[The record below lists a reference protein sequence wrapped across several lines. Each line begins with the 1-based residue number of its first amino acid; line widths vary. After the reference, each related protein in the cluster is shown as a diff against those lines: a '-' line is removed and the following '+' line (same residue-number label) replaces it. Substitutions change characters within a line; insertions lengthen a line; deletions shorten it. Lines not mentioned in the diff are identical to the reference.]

1 MSEDLNKIGKK
12 AKIAFQRKIS
22 TKLKNKV
29 LIDFYNLI
37 KKNKKKIIFENKKDI
52 KFAKLKGLKAN
63 RGIFCNQLTI
73 SLLHDFE

>member
-1 MSEDLNKIGKK
+1 MLGYISKSEVIHKDDMVKNKMSEDLNKIGKK

-37 KKNKKKIIFENKKDI
+37 KKNKKNYF
-52 KFAKLKGLKAN
+52 
-63 RGIFCNQLTI
+63 
-73 SLLHDFE
+73 